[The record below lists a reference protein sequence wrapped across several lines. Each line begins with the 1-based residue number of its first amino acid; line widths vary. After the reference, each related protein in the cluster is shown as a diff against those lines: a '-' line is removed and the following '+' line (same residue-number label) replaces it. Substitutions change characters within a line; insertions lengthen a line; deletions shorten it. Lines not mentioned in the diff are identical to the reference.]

1 MPARVPMTE
10 RERSALLALPA
21 DEEMVVRVH
30 TLDSGE
36 LAGVATA
43 RTPETRLGYALQL
56 CALRYPGRHLR
67 RGEVIPAAMLEHI
80 ADQLGIDPAHV
91 AGFARRGQSR
101 YEQLASIKRRHGF
114 RDLNRPLR
122 SEMKRWLAD
131 RASGIANPRLLLER
145 FSTVLNRFGIP
156 LGRDF

>member
-1 MPARVPMTE
+1 MTE
-10 RERSALLALPA
+10 RERVALLTLPA
-21 DEEMVVRVH
+21 DEETVVRVH
-30 TLDSGE
+30 TLNAEE

-43 RTPETRLGYALQL
+43 RTAETRLGYALQL
-56 CALRYPGRHLR
+56 CSLRYPGRHLR

-80 ADQLGIDPAHV
+80 TDQLGVDPAHV

-122 SEMKRWLAD
+122 GE
-131 RASGIANPRLLLER
+131 
-145 FSTVLNRFGIP
+145 
-156 LGRDF
+156 LGSVPAEGGMTP